1 MRTNKVK
8 FFAIIFFAVPLFLL
22 AVFNTSPTKVAA
34 YVPDEPAA
42 EYKAKCA
49 MCHTATASKFF
60 DPAKADEHHV
70 QAILK
75 GQKGE
80 KPPFMP
86 GFEAKGMTEDTAK
99 GLVAYMRTLKPAN

>member
-1 MRTNKVK
+1 MRTNHVK
-8 FFAIIFFAVPLFLL
+8 FFAILFFSFVVFL
-22 AVFNTSPTKVAA
+22 AVVFNAAPVKVAA
-34 YVPDEPAA
+34 YVPDEPAV

-60 DPAKADEHHV
+60 DPAKTDEHHV

-86 GFEAKGMTEDTAK
+86 GFEAKGMTAETATA
-99 GLVAYMRTLKPAN
+99 LVAYMRTLKPAN